1 MTHVTRRGW
10 MPPATATVVGPVAMA
25 ATAAT
30 AVQRRRGLLGVV
42 LPRRNGSSI
51 VRGNGRAG
59 IGIGRH
65 TSFTFT
71 CRSSM
76 DNDEDMDDS
85 DDEYDGPHS
94 SMSEDEEYTYVLGGD
109 VDGLFDGGDPS
120 MRLYLDSADYEQWKR
135 YVVLASTGWRCWTTR
150 GGETEGRRDGEG
162 TEREAPTP
170 TRQRLT
176 DARSL
181 PVILM
186 LFAVTRWSETGMF
199 YGFTTNPTI
208 LKRDGVKCT
217 LPSIRQMTRLAFE
230 LDVEE
235 LQLQAWG
242 ETVAEMYSNAL
253 DLAELD
259 TRVVVKVPMTMDG
272 IRAARRLVND
282 GVPVTFT
289 AVYSVHQAVTAM
301 SVGASYIAPY
311 LGRMNDAGRDG
322 FQACADMQAIVDM
335 GQERDGETRLLVAS
349 IRGADELATL
359 AVNGC
364 NTFTIGVG
372 VAEELVSDAL
382 TIQAARVFEEHA
394 NEGGGIGG

>member
-10 MPPATATVVGPVAMA
+10 MPPAAATVVGPVAM
-25 ATAAT
+25 AAT

-51 VRGNGRAG
+51 VRGNGRAGIG

-162 TEREAPTP
+162 TERG
-170 TRQRLT
+170 RRGRLLPRLASDSLT
-176 DARSL
+176 LARSL
-181 PVILM
+181 AP
-186 LFAVTRWSETGMF
+186 R
-199 YGFTTNPTI
+199 N
-208 LKRDGVKCT
+208 
-217 LPSIRQMTRLAFE
+217 
-230 LDVEE
+230 LDVVRRH
-235 LQLQAWG
+235 Q
-242 ETVAEMYSNAL
+242 
-253 DLAELD
+253 
-259 TRVVVKVPMTMDG
+259 VV
-272 IRAARRLVND
+272 
-282 GVPVTFT
+282 
-289 AVYSVHQAVTAM
+289 
-301 SVGASYIAPY
+301 
-311 LGRMNDAGRDG
+311 
-322 FQACADMQAIVDM
+322 
-335 GQERDGETRLLVAS
+335 
-349 IRGADELATL
+349 
-359 AVNGC
+359 
-364 NTFTIGVG
+364 
-372 VAEELVSDAL
+372 
-382 TIQAARVFEEHA
+382 
-394 NEGGGIGG
+394 